1 MRIGVFGGSFNPIH
15 NGHIELIRGIISE
28 LALDRLLVV
37 PSFLP
42 PHKVADTSVS
52 PENRLD
58 MCRISISEI
67 PDAEISDIEIRRG
80 GTSYTYETLEEL
92 RSIFPRD
99 ELFLIMGADMF
110 LSIDKW
116 KNPEIIFSLAT
127 VCGVPREGIG
137 GRKALLDRE
146 PFLNNLGA
154 KTEVLSLSLPQI
166 SSTEVRQAVKYG
178 QDLSKF
184 VPTAVKEYIL
194 KNRLYIS

>member
-28 LALDRLLVV
+28 LSLDRLLVV

-99 ELFLIMGADMF
+99 ELFLI
-110 LSIDKW
+110 
-116 KNPEIIFSLAT
+116 
-127 VCGVPREGIG
+127 IG